1 MRNERAE
8 RMTRLIQYTEKIDR
22 EAIAAEIGEMPSP
35 HGDNWAAYIVH
46 RLRVM
51 QCGIEQYATRNY
63 ARLGLDK
70 HIEWHRA
77 MDKLTGFLCNHKPAI
92 VMLGAGGQIRNSP
105 IKIRKHVRCPFN
117 RKLIGSF
124 KKRSCIVRM
133 VDENNT
139 SQHCGV
145 CVKRFH
151 RRTKSYRYKKCEN
164 CVPDLELLLP
174 ATIVTNKSKRQ
185 LQIERT
191 IMGEWQRMRDE
202 EADDIAAMLTEPI
215 TGSLVPKKQRF
226 SKTWT
231 PNANVIGDDN
241 DTAQPQPINHTT
253 VWHRDISAARLILI
267 RGT

>member
-1 MRNERAE
+1 MRNEKAE
-8 RMTRLIQYTEKIDR
+8 RMTRLIQYTEENDR
-22 EAIAAEIGEMPSP
+22 NAIAAEIGEMPSP
-35 HGDNWAAYIVH
+35 HGVYWAAYIQH
-46 RLRVM
+46 RLHVM
-51 QCGIEQYATRNY
+51 QCGIEQYATRSY
-63 ARLGLDK
+63 ARLRLDK
-70 HIEWHRA
+70 HIQSHRA

-92 VMLGAGGQIRNSP
+92 VMLGAGAQIPNSP

-124 KKRSCIVRM
+124 KKRSCLVRM
-133 VDENNT
+133 VDEYNS

-145 CVKRFH
+145 CVKRFP
-151 RRTKSYRYKKCEN
+151 RRTKPFRYKKCEN
-164 CVPDLELLLP
+164 CVPQDLLLP
-174 ATIVTNKSKRQ
+174 PVIVTNKSKRQ
-185 LQIERT
+185 LQMDRT
-191 IMGEWQRMRDE
+191 IMREWQRMRDE
-202 EADDIAAMLTEPI
+202 EADEIAAMLTEPI